1 MTCPHAALP
10 VLSLF
15 LIECPHYTGKQQW
28 TTPNDS
34 SFTAWQSVDDELTVS
49 RLHAAVMDVGIFAV
63 TGFEPA
69 GSREEPFGG
78 SLHAFALCAGAG
90 LLEDHMNKVWGLMT
104 LADNE
109 TAVHSQLSRP
119 WDDYNNL
126 RLAIMFAGGAG

>member
-1 MTCPHAALP
+1 
-10 VLSLF
+10 
-15 LIECPHYTGKQQW
+15 
-28 TTPNDS
+28 
-34 SFTAWQSVDDELTVS
+34 
-49 RLHAAVMDVGIFAV
+49 MDVGIFAV

-69 GSREEPFGG
+69 VSQEEPFGG

-90 LLEDHMNKVWGLMT
+90 LLEDHMNKVWGFMT